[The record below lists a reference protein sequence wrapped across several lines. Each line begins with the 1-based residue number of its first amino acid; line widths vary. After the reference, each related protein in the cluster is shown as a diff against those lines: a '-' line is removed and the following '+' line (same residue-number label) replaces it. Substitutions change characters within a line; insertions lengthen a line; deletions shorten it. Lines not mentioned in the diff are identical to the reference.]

1 MAVSKTSYDE
11 NHKMIKDSREKEF
24 LTKQDGGTSTDA
36 TKPKTSTRLWS
47 ALRNPR
53 VVRVSQTF
61 KGKDRHSKV
70 STIRG
75 LKDRRVRLSVPT
87 AIQLYDLQDKLGL
100 NQPSKVV
107 DWLLNA
113 SQHEID
119 KLPPL
124 PLFPENLIQF
134 PQTLASSS
142 SAVNDGITE
151 NFTDSDQIAQT
162 FSNDQN
168 VFNNNVVDDQNVAQ
182 FQKTAYWN
190 SDNFMRSRLARDIT
204 FESGIDQ
211 KGNSEKYPHDEMDST
226 LEYTFFHQ
234 FEPNVPQA
242 EVAQGFLLASGSPS
256 LISLMPGSQP
266 MMPSVFSLYG
276 NNHNIFQM
284 PSTFAQLLPLNS
296 SRTSLHAG
304 REHERKQ

>member
-1 MAVSKTSYDE
+1 
-11 NHKMIKDSREKEF
+11 MIKDSREKEF
-24 LTKQDGGTSTDA
+24 LSKQDGGTSDA
-36 TKPKTSTRLWS
+36 TKHKTSTRLWS

-75 LKDRRVRLSVPT
+75 LRDRRVRLSVPT

-151 NFTDSDQIAQT
+151 NFTDSDHRAQT
-162 FSNDQN
+162 FSNDQD
-168 VFNNNVVDDQNVAQ
+168 VFNNNAVDDQ
-182 FQKTAYWN
+182 KTEYWN
-190 SDNFMRSRLARDIT
+190 SDIFMKSRLVRDHIT
-204 FESGIDQ
+204 FESAGIDQ
-211 KGNSEKYPHDEMDST
+211 KGNSEKYHHDEMDST
-226 LEYTFFHQ
+226 MEYTFFHQ

-296 SRTSLHAG
+296 SRSSLHAG
-304 REHERKQ
+304 REHEKKQ